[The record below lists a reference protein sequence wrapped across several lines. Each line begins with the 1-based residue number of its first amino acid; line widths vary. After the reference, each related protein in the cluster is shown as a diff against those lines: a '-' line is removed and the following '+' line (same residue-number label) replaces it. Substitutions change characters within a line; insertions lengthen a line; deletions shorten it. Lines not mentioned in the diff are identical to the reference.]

1 MAYKKSPVSFVK
13 HKSNAIGYMAVGSS
27 AYMHGDPDT
36 PHPDPEEKDNKKLT
50 KQQKLIMAGKA
61 LDQDVSF
68 EAKTMDDARSSRRV
82 VEIKKQ
88 LKTEKPELY
97 RKIYGE

>member
-1 MAYKKSPVSFVK
+1 MAYKKNPASFVK

-88 LKTEKPELY
+88 LKREKPEMY
-97 RKIYGE
+97 KKIYGK